1 MDYKTAFEE
10 LDINFLEVNYR
21 DLNLAYLK
29 KKYRKQA
36 LKYHPD
42 KNGNTQ
48 ASTEKFQRIS
58 EAYHYLKR
66 EIKTMNPLE
75 SDNIDNADDA
85 SSSSSLY
92 LDILQMF
99 LQSIFNG
106 KYTELFLNT
115 IKDIVTGFKKTISTK
130 IFDPLDKETSLTIF
144 QFLSKYHSVFHL
156 HPDILDQLREIVL
169 QKYENVVIYKLNPS
183 IDDLLYNNVY
193 KLLHEEKCYIV
204 PLWYN
209 ESHFEENINEQ
220 EKREIMVLCEPE
232 LPEHVSIDEDN
243 DLHIEWKVKYAQI
256 QEYLE
261 KDVHLLSISVGSKL
275 FDIPL
280 CELRIQ
286 KKQVYRIKCQGL
298 TKINEKDMYEVSE
311 KYDILIKIII
321 E

>member
-1 MDYKTAFEE
+1 
-10 LDINFLEVNYR
+10 
-21 DLNLAYLK
+21 
-29 KKYRKQA
+29 
-36 LKYHPD
+36 
-42 KNGNTQ
+42 
-48 ASTEKFQRIS
+48 
-58 EAYHYLKR
+58 
-66 EIKTMNPLE
+66 
-75 SDNIDNADDA
+75 
-85 SSSSSLY
+85 
-92 LDILQMF
+92 
-99 LQSIFNG
+99 
-106 KYTELFLNT
+106 
-115 IKDIVTGFKKTISTK
+115 
-130 IFDPLDKETSLTIF
+130 
-144 QFLSKYHSVFHL
+144 
-156 HPDILDQLREIVL
+156 L